1 MTMKQPRHRP
11 LRILVIV
18 TTIAFVAAWALLLR
32 PQSLGGPA
40 AYVIVS
46 GESMEPR
53 LETGDLVVLSKKR
66 SYQVGDVVA
75 YTIPKGQ
82 PGQGTFVIHRIVGGS
97 GRDGYLTQ
105 GDNRERRDLW
115 RPTPRETLGSMQFSI
130 PGAGLLLTSVRTP
143 LGIAFA
149 AGLAAFLF
157 ISAGPKRRTRGNPN
171 CPYARKYAAARN
183 R

>member
-1 MTMKQPRHRP
+1 MTMKRPRHRP
-11 LRILVIV
+11 LRVLVLVMTIV
-18 TTIAFVAAWALLLR
+18 FVAAWALLLR

-53 LETGDLVVLSKKR
+53 LQTGDFVVLSKKS
-66 SYQVGDVVA
+66 SYRVGDVIA

-82 PGQGTFVIHRIVGGS
+82 PGQGAFVIHRIVGGS
-97 GRDGYLTQ
+97 ARDGYVTQ

-115 RPTPRETLGSMQFSI
+115 RPTPRETLGTMQFSV
-130 PGAGLLLTSVRTP
+130 PRAGLLLGFVRTP

-149 AGLAAFLF
+149 AGLAGFLF